1 MSSAYINGIGV
12 FLPNQPVTNDE
23 IENVLGMIQ
32 GKPSRSKKRILRN
45 NGIKTRYY
53 AIDPVTGKQTHN
65 NTQLTAKAIATLS
78 RKANFSLDDIECL
91 VCGTSGADQLFP
103 HHGLMVHGE
112 IGFPPCEVVSTAG
125 VCCAAVSAFKYGYM
139 SVLSGLSK
147 NAVIT
152 GSELVSNALRA
163 VYFQPEIEAKVNE
176 LKTNATLGFE
186 KDFIR
191 WMLSDAAAAVLIESI
206 HRQDGISLRI
216 DWVDYISY
224 ANQLDACMYT
234 GAKKRADG
242 SLKGWRD
249 VENPDEV
256 YKESYFAV
264 QQDVKLLAKNI
275 IHYGKKGLL
284 RVREKY
290 NLSADEITWFLPHYS
305 SELFREQMYEQM
317 AEAGVYIPYEKWFT
331 NLTSKGNTGSASIF
345 VMLEELMSSGKLQ
358 KGDTIFCLVPESSRF
373 SYGYIHL
380 TVI

>member
-1 MSSAYINGIGV
+1 MSTSYINGVGV
-12 FLPNQPVTNDE
+12 FLPNEPVTNDE
-23 IENVLGMIQ
+23 IENVLGLIQ
-32 GKPSRSKKRILRN
+32 GKPSRSKKRILQN

-53 AIDPVTGKQTHN
+53 AIDAVTGKPTHN
-65 NTQLTAKAIATLS
+65 NTQLTAEAVRTLS

-125 VCCAAVSAFKYGYM
+125 VCCSGVSAFKYGYM
-139 SVLSGLSK
+139 SVLSGLTK
-147 NAVIT
+147 NAITT

-176 LKTNATLGFE
+176 LKTNTTLGFE
-186 KDFIR
+186 KDFLR
-191 WMLSDAAAAVLIESI
+191 WMLSDAAAAVLIENTP
-206 HRQDGISLRI
+206 RQDRISLRI

-224 ANQLDACMYT
+224 ANQLDACMYM

-242 SLKGWRD
+242 SLQGWRD

-256 YKESYFAV
+256 WKESYFAV
-264 QQDVKLLAKNI
+264 QQDVKLLAENVI
-275 IHYGKKGLL
+275 SYGGKGLS

-290 NLSADEITWFLPHYS
+290 NLNADAITWFLPHYS
-305 SELFREQMYEQM
+305 SEFFREQTYEQI
-317 AEAGVYIPYEKWFT
+317 AQSGVPIPYDRWFT
-331 NLTSKGNTGSASIF
+331 NLTSKGNTGSASVF

-373 SYGYIHL
+373 SYSYIHL